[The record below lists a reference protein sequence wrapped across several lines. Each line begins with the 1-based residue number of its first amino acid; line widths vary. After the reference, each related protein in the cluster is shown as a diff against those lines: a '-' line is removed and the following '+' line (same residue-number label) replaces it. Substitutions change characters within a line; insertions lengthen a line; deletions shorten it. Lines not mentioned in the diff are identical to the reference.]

1 MGAVCF
7 TALCASH
14 VLASSASAPAR
25 APIGVPASGDAQAEA
40 ADRRRVLFDDGWR
53 FALGHTSDVDKDFSY
68 GRGQAFAK
76 GGRAPGALSPKF
88 DDSGWRLLDL
98 PHDWVVELPFQ
109 NGEDSNLRSHGY
121 KPVGRDFPATTIGW
135 YRKSFEIPTSA
146 EGKRLA
152 LEFDGVFRESEV
164 WLNGHLVC
172 RNQSGYIGFRCDIT
186 DYVNYGETNTVVL
199 RVDAS
204 QVEGWFYEGAGI
216 YRHVWLTQ
224 KNPLHIAPHGVFV
237 TTETKGG
244 AARVTIR
251 TTIENESDKPYEL
264 DLLHQVAGAP
274 AARAS
279 RRVRVAPRQSQEVKA
294 QLSIANAHLWSTE
307 DPWLYQLDSKLTA
320 AGSVIDSTSTAFGV
334 RTIRFDK
341 DKGFF
346 LNGKHVQLKGVCL
359 HQDHAGVGTAVPDRL
374 QAWRMEQLK
383 QYGVNAYRA
392 SHNPPAPELLDAC
405 DRLGIL
411 VMDENRLIGSSPE
424 ILGQVRR
431 LVERDRNHPSVII
444 WSIGNEEPEQT
455 TPRGARLAR
464 TMIQAIK
471 RLDATRPVTYASN
484 ARNSDV
490 GINSVVDLRG
500 FNYKNISDI
509 DQYRQAHPDQILLG
523 TEEASTY
530 STRGIYANDAERAYV
545 SAYDLNRP
553 KHGATAED
561 WWTFYDSRP
570 WLAGAFVWTGF
581 DYRGEPSPYRW
592 PAISS
597 QYGFLDT
604 CGFPKDIAFYYQAWW
619 TERPVL
625 HLLPHWN
632 WVGREGQV
640 IDVWAFS
647 NLDSVELLLNGQSL
661 GRQEMKR
668 NGHLEWKVP
677 YRPGALEARG
687 FKSGLPVKNVRLET
701 TGAPAKLILRG
712 DRTTIS
718 ADGRDVSVVTV
729 SATDALGR
737 WVATADSKVQLEID
751 GEGQIIGVGNGD
763 PSSHEPD
770 KLIAEKGN
778 PRQWGRKL
786 FNGYAQVILQSTKT
800 PGQVKLR
807 ATSDGLTGSELEIGT
822 VSSLGLERAH

>member
-1 MGAVCF
+1 
-7 TALCASH
+7 
-14 VLASSASAPAR
+14 
-25 APIGVPASGDAQAEA
+25 
-40 ADRRRVLFDDGWR
+40 
-53 FALGHTSDVDKDFSY
+53 
-68 GRGQAFAK
+68 
-76 GGRAPGALSPKF
+76 
-88 DDSGWRLLDL
+88 
-98 PHDWVVELPFQ
+98 
-109 NGEDSNLRSHGY
+109 
-121 KPVGRDFPATTIGW
+121 
-135 YRKSFEIPTSA
+135 
-146 EGKRLA
+146 
-152 LEFDGVFRESEV
+152 
-164 WLNGHLVC
+164 
-172 RNQSGYIGFRCDIT
+172 
-186 DYVNYGETNTVVL
+186 
-199 RVDAS
+199 
-204 QVEGWFYEGAGI
+204 
-216 YRHVWLTQ
+216 
-224 KNPLHIAPHGVFV
+224 
-237 TTETKGG
+237 
-244 AARVTIR
+244 
-251 TTIENESDKPYEL
+251 
-264 DLLHQVAGAP
+264 
-274 AARAS
+274 
-279 RRVRVAPRQSQEVKA
+279 
-294 QLSIANAHLWSTE
+294 
-307 DPWLYQLDSKLTA
+307 
-320 AGSVIDSTSTAFGV
+320 
-334 RTIRFDK
+334 
-341 DKGFF
+341 
-346 LNGKHVQLKGVCL
+346 
-359 HQDHAGVGTAVPDRL
+359 
-374 QAWRMEQLK
+374 MEQLK

-424 ILGQVRR
+424 ILGQMRR
-431 LVERDRNHPSVII
+431 LVERDRNHPSVIT

-464 TMIQAIK
+464 TMIRAIK
-471 RLDATRPVTYASN
+471 GLDATRPVTYASN

-597 QYGFLDT
+597 QFGFLDT

-619 TERPVL
+619 TDRPVL

-632 WVGREGQV
+632 WVGREGQL

-729 SATDALGR
+729 SATDAQGR
-737 WVATADSKVQLEID
+737 WVATADSKVQLEIE
-751 GEGQIIGVGNGD
+751 GEGKIIGVGNGD

-770 KLIAEKGN
+770 RLIAEKGN
-778 PRQWGRKL
+778 PRQWARKL

-807 ATSDGLTGSELEIGT
+807 ASSDGLTGAELEIGT
-822 VSSLGLERAH
+822 VSSLGLERAR